1 MALRRGFKAEAN
13 SLARGLRSELGL
25 LFAAPLNPWTLAE
38 HLDIPILTLSEM
50 RESVPIPVN
59 YFSTRGS
66 DEFSAVTVF
75 DGTRRVILH
84 NDNHTLGR
92 QASNIAHELAHGI
105 LLHSPHQA
113 IDENGSRYWDAEME
127 EEANWLGGALLISDE
142 AAIEIAKQQLSVSDA
157 AHLYGVS
164 KKMIS
169 FRLSVT
175 GARKRATFIRRA
187 NFGS

>member
-13 SLARGLRSELGL
+13 SLARALRSELGL
-25 LFAAPLNPWTLAE
+25 LFKAPLNPWKLAE
-38 HLDIPILTLSEM
+38 HLDIPIMTLSEM

-59 YFSTRGS
+59 YLSTLGN

-75 DGTRRVILH
+75 DDTRRVILH

-92 QASNIAHELAHGI
+92 QASDIAHELAHGI

-113 IDENGSRYWDAEME
+113 IDTNGSRYWDATME
-127 EEANWLGGALLISDE
+127 EEANWLSGALLISEE
-142 AAIEIAKQQLSVSDA
+142 AAIEIAKLNLSVPEA
-157 AHLYGVS
+157 AERYGVS
-164 KKMIS
+164 KQMIN

-175 GARKRATFIRRA
+175 GARKRASFIRAR
-187 NFGS
+187 